1 MTHNIPSGM
10 SIKVKYDIPLSRIR
24 DLLITALEGGSN
36 HWIKEVQLDY
46 YYTESQKFPR
56 YDIDHPKYR
65 VIITNSH
72 TGEAHTMTL
81 GRYKVGLGDMSIKY
95 PWHARDFVHQ
105 NEDAVTG
112 DVFLQCAVFGEVKYG

>member
-1 MTHNIPSGM
+1 MTSNTVSGM
-10 SIKVKYDIPLSRIR
+10 FINIKYDIPLSRIQ

-36 HWIKEVQLDY
+36 HWVKDIQLEY
-46 YYTESQKFPR
+46 YYTESQKFPA
-56 YDIDHPKYR
+56 YDIDHPKYK
-65 VIITNSH
+65 VILTDSH
-72 TGEAHTMTL
+72 TGEEHTMTL

-95 PWHARDFVHQ
+95 PWHAKDFVHE